1 MGVDGT
7 GQIDGSPARIM
18 QFGTSRFLLAH
29 ADYFIARS
37 WAEGRGG
44 GRIVVVQGSS
54 RPAGQKKAR
63 AMAEQA
69 AYPVVFRGRREGVD
83 YDEKVMVDI
92 FETALTATKDWV
104 EIERRFVTDID
115 LVISNT
121 GEEGYRVP
129 EGDSPHAMPPQSF
142 PLRLL
147 RLLHARFSVGG
158 KGVTILPCELL
169 HANGHF
175 LHDLVQ
181 GLAAEHYRDPTFKRW
196 LSDQCRWADT
206 LVDRIVSADLDPL
219 GAVAEPY
226 GLWAIAR
233 QPGLSLPFSHPDV
246 RLVETLEPYEM
257 RKLHLLNGPHSF
269 LVEWRRIR
277 GEEKSL
283 RFVREAVEH
292 REYRVPLEQ
301 MMFDEVV
308 PVLAAK
314 LPRKELEEYAA
325 TALERFE
332 NPYLNHALDDI
343 AQHHIEKLKRRFLP
357 VQQAGQALGIVTPRI
372 DQVLLSAGV
381 DGSWIDGM
389 YSLW

>member
-1 MGVDGT
+1 MAVGDT
-7 GQIDGSPARIM
+7 NRIDGGTARIM

-37 WAEGRGG
+37 RAEGRGG
-44 GRIVVVQGSS
+44 ERVVVVQGSN
-54 RPAGQKKAR
+54 RAAGQKKAR
-63 AMAEQA
+63 AIAEQA

-83 YDEKVMVDI
+83 YDEEVMVDI
-92 FETALTATKDWV
+92 LETALIATQDWV
-104 EIERRFVTDID
+104 EIERRFLTDID

-121 GEEGYRVP
+121 GEEGYRVA

-181 GLAAEHYRDPTFKRW
+181 GLAAEHYTDPEFTRW
-196 LSDQCRWADT
+196 LSDQCSWADT

-246 RLVETLEPYEM
+246 QLVETLEPYEM
-257 RKLHLLNGPHSF
+257 RKLHLLNGPHSL
-269 LVEWRRIR
+269 LVEWRRMR
-277 GEEKSL
+277 GEEKTL
-283 RFVREAVEH
+283 QFVREAVEH
-292 REYRVPLEQ
+292 QEYRAPLEQ
-301 MMFDEVV
+301 MMCDEVV

-314 LPRKELEEYAA
+314 LPREELEKYAA

-332 NPYLNHALDDI
+332 NPYLDHALDDI
-343 AQHHIEKLKRRFLP
+343 AQHHTEKLRRRLLP
-357 VQQAGQALGIVTPRI
+357 VQKAGQSLGIVTPLI

-381 DGSWIDGM
+381 GAS
-389 YSLW
+389 